1 MISRDL
7 EHDIETVHG
16 PPKAV
21 NSLIP
26 NTARV
31 VQQAFDGTGGRDL
44 RCRHIGFEEVAVD
57 EVKVAIIS

>member
-7 EHDIETVHG
+7 EHDIETANG

-26 NTARV
+26 TTARA

-44 RCRHIGFEEVAVD
+44 RCRHIGFEEVVVD
-57 EVKVAIIS
+57 EVKAATIS